1 MTKDMTSGNVTRL
14 ILTFSLP
21 LLIGNLF
28 QQLYNMVDTAIV
40 GRYIGVQA
48 LAAVGATSCLTYLIV
63 DFVIGLTAGFA
74 IPISQAFGANDKD
87 RMRHYVAMSIYLSIF
102 IAVVVTALSVVS
114 TMPLL
119 KLMKTPDDIIGEAY
133 NYIVVIFIGLGAT
146 IFYNM
151 IAGVLR
157 ALGDSKTPLYFLI
170 VASIINIILD
180 LVFILKLKT
189 GVEGAAYATIISQ
202 GASGVLCL
210 LYTIKH
216 HPILHFKK
224 EDFRYNNA
232 SIMRLLHNGLP
243 MALQYS
249 ITAIGV
255 MVLQSAVN
263 SLGSTIVAAYTAAS
277 KVEQFVM
284 LPFKTLGITM
294 ATYAGQNLGA
304 GKIERIKK
312 GVRSGMI
319 LSVIC
324 ATAGGVM
331 IILWGPEMVGLF
343 ITEGPE
349 STAVIDAA
357 MYYLKLAMI
366 FFIPLGSIFI
376 YRNTLQGMGEGVI
389 TMLAGVTE
397 LVARSVVAL
406 GFTASLG
413 YFAVCFATPAAWV
426 AAAVFLVIVYYIK
439 IQHYTMKNQQQ
450 VTND

>member
-1 MTKDMTSGNVTRL
+1 MTSGSPAQL

-28 QQLYNMVDTAIV
+28 QQLYSMVDTAIV

-48 LAAVGATSCLTYLIV
+48 LAAVGATGCLSFLIV

-87 RMRHYVAMSIYLSIF
+87 RMRHYVAMSIYLSLF
-102 IAVVVTALSVVS
+102 ISVVVTLLSVGL

-146 IFYNM
+146 VFYNM

-170 VASIINIILD
+170 VSSIINIALD
-180 LVFILKLKT
+180 LVFILKFKT
-189 GVEGAAYATIISQ
+189 GVEGAAYATIIAQ
-202 GASGVLCL
+202 GVSGLLCL

-216 HPILHFKK
+216 HQVLHLKK
-224 EDFRYNNA
+224 KDFRYSNA
-232 SIMRLLHNGLP
+232 SIIRLLHNGLP

-277 KVEQFVM
+277 KVEQFAM

-304 GKIERIKK
+304 GKINRIKK

-319 LSVIC
+319 ICVIC
-324 ATAGGVM
+324 AFVSGTLIM
-331 IILWGPEMVGLF
+331 LWGTEAVGLF
-343 ITEGPE
+343 ITKGPE
-349 STAVIDAA
+349 SEAVIAAA
-357 MYYLKLAMI
+357 MYYLRLAII
-366 FFIPLGSIFI
+366 FFIPLGAIFV

-413 YFAVCFATPAAWV
+413 YFAVCFATPAAWI
-426 AAAVFLVIVYYIK
+426 AAAVFLVIVYYVKIK
-439 IQHYTMKNQQQ
+439 SYKVKECFYERN
-450 VTND
+450 